1 MGVLSQIS
9 AGMVR
14 DGGDGRRVFQHG
26 LWPARRRSVLVTDDE
41 ERRLRRTYEWGVVLT
56 IVAIAVSGP
65 FLPLWVRLVVVVPA
79 STVALEG
86 LLRRMTA
93 SLPSAPE
100 PALPLTF
107 SNVVV
112 AAAPGEKLLWA
123 QLLFFATF
131 AALCSSSLV
140 SYEDMGWRK
149 YAGAA
154 IGVAMTVQASY
165 QLLLLRQRD
174 TAKENGR
181 R

>member
-1 MGVLSQIS
+1 MRLLSQIS

-14 DGGDGRRVFQHG
+14 ETGDGRRVFQHG
-26 LWPARRRSVLVTDDE
+26 LWPAKRRSVFITNDE

-65 FLPLWVRLVVVVPA
+65 LLPFWFRLLVIVPA
-79 STVALEG
+79 STVAVEA
-86 LLRRMTA
+86 LLRQMTA

-100 PALPLTF
+100 PAMPLAF
-107 SNVVV
+107 SNVVL

-123 QLLFFATF
+123 QLVFFAAF
-131 AALCSSSLV
+131 AAMCSSPLV
-140 SYEDMGWRK
+140 TYEDMGWRK
-149 YAGAA
+149 YVGAV
-154 IGVAMTVQASY
+154 IGIAMTVQASY
-165 QLLLLRQRD
+165 QLLLLRQRG

>member
-14 DGGDGRRVFQHG
+14 DSGDGRRVFQHG
-26 LWPARRRSVLVTDDE
+26 LWPAKRRSVLVTDHE

-56 IVAIAVSGP
+56 IVAIVLSGP
-65 FLPLWVRLVVVVPA
+65 LLPFWFRLTVIVPA
-79 STVALEG
+79 ATVALEV
-86 LLRRMTA
+86 LLRQMTA
-93 SLPSAPE
+93 TLPTAPK
-100 PALPLTF
+100 PSSPLTF
-107 SNVVV
+107 SNVVL

-123 QLLFFATF
+123 QLVFFATF

-149 YAGAA
+149 YVGAA

-165 QLLLLRQRD
+165 QLLLLRRKNSS
-174 TAKENGR
+174 AANSP
-181 R
+181 